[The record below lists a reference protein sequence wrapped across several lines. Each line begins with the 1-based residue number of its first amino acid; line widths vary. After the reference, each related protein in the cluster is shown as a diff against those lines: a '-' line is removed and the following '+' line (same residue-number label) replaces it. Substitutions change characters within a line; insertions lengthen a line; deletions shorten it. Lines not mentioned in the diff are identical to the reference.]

1 MQSVKENS
9 HSTLP
14 LSMLLLLP
22 PLLGRSL
29 LSLTDVGSCIALCAS
44 CCIWIRRR
52 ESDRLATLMH
62 GVSRMWW
69 TEAVSLSLS
78 LSLSLSSA
86 FPNLGNPCSIVYIY
100 GVGEVQTMDL
110 VLHFLLMITLER
122 QREREQWTFGR
133 SPSRSTYS
141 YIHFWPV
148 CI

>member
-78 LSLSLSSA
+78 LSLSFLCISQ
-86 FPNLGNPCSIVYIY
+86 FGKPMFNCVYIWSRR
-100 GVGEVQTMDL
+100 GSNNGPSPSFSLNDNTRET
-110 VLHFLLMITLER
+110 E
-122 QREREQWTFGR
+122 RERERWTFGR